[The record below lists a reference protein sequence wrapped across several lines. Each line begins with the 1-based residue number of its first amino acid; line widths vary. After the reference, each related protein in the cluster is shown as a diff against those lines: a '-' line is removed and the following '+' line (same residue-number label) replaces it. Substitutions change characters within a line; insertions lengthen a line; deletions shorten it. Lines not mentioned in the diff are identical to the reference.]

1 MKNKNQ
7 GGESMLVRMFLFP
20 VISFILISLWPFSIG
35 IFPFLNQEL
44 LIILFIIIQIF
55 FLVRLF
61 QTYQKWEIYS
71 EFPSYNDAKAYFKE
85 ENRVKR
91 AEAIAKSKKMKK
103 ELDKKRLEA
112 YSKKLILLEE
122 RKKELE
128 IRAKKVL

>member
-1 MKNKNQ
+1 MAFLYWNFSFF
-7 GGESMLVRMFLFP
+7 ESRIAYYFVYYHSNFL
-20 VISFILISLWPFSIG
+20 
-35 IFPFLNQEL
+35 
-44 LIILFIIIQIF
+44 
-55 FLVRLF
+55 LVRLF

-85 ENRVKR
+85 ENRVKT

-103 ELDKKRLEA
+103 ELDKKRVEA
-112 YSKKLILLEE
+112 YTKKLVLLEE